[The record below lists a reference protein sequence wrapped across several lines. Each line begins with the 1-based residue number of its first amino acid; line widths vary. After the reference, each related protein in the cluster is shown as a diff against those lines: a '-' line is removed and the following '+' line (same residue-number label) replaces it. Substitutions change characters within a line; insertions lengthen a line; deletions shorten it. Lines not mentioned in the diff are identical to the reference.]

1 MLQEKYT
8 DELKELDQKNDLLK
22 KEISNCQKR
31 IKELEIENGIFFY
44 EYHILSQFFY
54 DKQKFQNISWIKK
67 NK

>member
-31 IKELEIENGIFFY
+31 IKELEIENGIFF
-44 EYHILSQFFY
+44 
-54 DKQKFQNISWIKK
+54 
-67 NK
+67 